1 MRKYFQFMLGCYL
14 RMMSVHITRF
24 VGWTICMYFII
35 NLTAVYFK
43 ISYVSSQAAGSV
55 IELADKVIS
64 GEVKNGFAFVRP
76 PGHHALPNQAM

>member
-1 MRKYFQFMLGCYL
+1 MVYMEWELLYSFYFLNFLSIL
-14 RMMSVHITRF
+14 P
-24 VGWTICMYFII
+24 
-35 NLTAVYFK
+35 
-43 ISYVSSQAAGSV
+43 QAAGSV